1 MLTCF
6 ASDLM
11 NQDEKKLSVANAALR
26 FVNEGD
32 LVGVG
37 TGSTADLF
45 IDALASMRTRIAGTV
60 ASSERS
66 AERLR
71 SHGIQ
76 VRELADVDRI
86 PVYIDGADEST
97 RERHLIKGGG
107 GALTREKIVADA
119 AERFICVMDD
129 SKLVDRLGA
138 FPLPVEVIPMA
149 LGQVARKLDQ
159 LGGQARH
166 RVGFVTDNGNHI
178 LDVHGLTID
187 DPLTLET
194 TINQMVGVVTNGL
207 FARRPADV
215 LLIGTDRGVETL

>member
-1 MLTCF
+1 M
-6 ASDLM
+6 D
-11 NQDEKKLSVANAALR
+11 QDEKKRAVANAALR
-26 FVNEGD
+26 FVNDGD

-45 IDALASMRTRIAGTV
+45 IDALASIRARIAGTV

-71 SHGIQ
+71 SHGIV
-76 VRELADVDRI
+76 VRELAEVESI
-86 PVYIDGADEST
+86 PIYVDGADEST

-107 GALTREKIVADA
+107 GALTREKIVASA

-129 SKLVDRLGA
+129 SKLVGRLGA

-149 LGQVARKLDQ
+149 LRQVARKLDQ
-159 LGGQARH
+159 LGGQARY
-166 RVGFVTDNGNHI
+166 REGFITDNGNHI
-178 LDVHGLTID
+178 LDVHGLTIS
-187 DPLTLET
+187 DPLTLES

-207 FARRPADV
+207 FAHRPADV
-215 LLIGTDRGVETL
+215 LLIGTRRGVETI

>member
-1 MLTCF
+1 MRTCF
-6 ASDLM
+6 ASNLM
-11 NQDEKKLSVANAALR
+11 DQDEKKRAVANAALR
-26 FVNEGD
+26 FVNDGD

-45 IDALASMRTRIAGTV
+45 IDALASIRARIAGTV

-71 SHGIQ
+71 SHGIV
-76 VRELADVDRI
+76 VRELAEVESI
-86 PVYIDGADEST
+86 PIYVDGADEST

-107 GALTREKIVADA
+107 GALTREKIVASA

-129 SKLVDRLGA
+129 SKLVGRLGA

-149 LGQVARKLDQ
+149 LRQVARKLDQ
-159 LGGQARH
+159 LGGQARY
-166 RVGFVTDNGNHI
+166 REGFITDNGNHI
-178 LDVHGLTID
+178 LDVHGLTIS
-187 DPLTLET
+187 DPLTLES

-207 FARRPADV
+207 FAHRPADV
-215 LLIGTDRGVETL
+215 LLIGTRRGVETI